1 MKVALAQ
8 FISES
13 NTFNPSEAE
22 LELFTQGGIW
32 LTDEPAV
39 RTWCAHADS
48 QLAGSLEV
56 LEAAGWTTHPV
67 MVAMCGTPAGRLS
80 PRCFRTIRETLRET
94 LRATLPVDA
103 ILLHLHGA
111 VCADFGC
118 NVGGF
123 TDCLLSRGASKIYAI
138 DTGYGELAWTLRKD
152 PRVAVMER
160 TNALYVDPPELVN
173 LVVIDMAW
181 TVQHLAVPAATRW
194 LKQNDPA
201 RPARIV
207 ALLKPHYEL
216 TKSGGSKP
224 LNVLPQA
231 QSDAVCAGVC
241 EYGSIGKAP

>member
-1 MKVALAQ
+1 MPR
-8 FISES
+8 E
-13 NTFNPSEAE
+13 
-22 LELFTQGGIW
+22 
-32 LTDEPAV
+32 
-39 RTWCAHADS
+39 RTKFVS
-48 QLAGSLEV
+48 RAGEK
-56 LEAAGWTTHPV
+56 LEAA
-67 MVAMCGTPAGRLS
+67 L
-80 PRCFRTIRETLRET
+80 
-94 LRATLPVDA
+94 DA
-103 ILLHLHGA
+103 FGLDVHGA

-123 TDCLLSRGASKIYAI
+123 TDCLLSRGASKVYAI
-138 DTGYGELAWTLRKD
+138 DTGYGELAWKLRKD

-194 LKQNDPA
+194 LKQNDPV

-207 ALLKPHYEL
+207 ALLKTHYEL

-241 EYGSIGKAP
+241 ETLGKMGHPVRAVMRSVLQGKGGNTEYLLLLGGEAEFQSSSTNG